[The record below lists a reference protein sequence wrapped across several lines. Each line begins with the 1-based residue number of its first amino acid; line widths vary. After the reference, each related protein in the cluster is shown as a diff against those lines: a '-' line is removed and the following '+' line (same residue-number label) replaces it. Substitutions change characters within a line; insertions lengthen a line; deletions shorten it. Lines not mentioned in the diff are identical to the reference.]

1 MNWLAHLYLVGS
13 DDEERIGSVI
23 ADWVKG
29 EARLG
34 LSEGIRR
41 GMAHHQQVDI
51 FTDAHPI
58 HQRSQAR
65 IQPPFRRYAA
75 ILVDVFYDHFL
86 ARDWAVCATSQTG
99 PLSDFTRSV
108 YASFAAHWDALDE
121 RVAQGLQ
128 RMTADDW
135 LGSYATPEGIDVI
148 LKRMTRRLSRPNLL
162 GEALPELLAHYDD
175 LRGDFHEF
183 FPALSERMATRN

>member
-1 MNWLAHLYLVGS
+1 MNWLAHLYLVGA

-29 EARLG
+29 EARLA
-34 LSEGIRR
+34 LSAGIRR
-41 GMAHHQQVDI
+41 GIAHHQQVDV

-75 ILVDVFYDHFL
+75 VLADVFYDHFL
-86 ARDWAVCATSQTG
+86 ARDWEIITSQTG
-99 PLSDFTRSV
+99 RLHDFTRSV
-108 YASFAAHWDALDE
+108 YASFAAHWDALDP
-121 RVAQGLQ
+121 RVAQGLR
-128 RMTADDW
+128 RMAADDW
-135 LGSYATPEGIDVI
+135 LGSYATLEGIDAI

-162 GEALPELLAHYDD
+162 GEALPQLVAHYDG
-175 LRGDFHEF
+175 LREDFYEF
-183 FPALSERMATRN
+183 FPHLKSELGK

>member
-1 MNWLAHLYLVGS
+1 M
-13 DDEERIGSVI
+13 I

-34 LSEGIRR
+34 MSEGIRR
-41 GMAHHQQVDI
+41 GIEHHRQVDL

-58 HQRSQAR
+58 HQTSQAR

-75 ILVDVFYDHFL
+75 VLVDVFYDHFL
-86 ARDWAVCATSQTG
+86 ARDWEKFSRGQTAELTG
-99 PLSDFTRSV
+99 FTRSI
-108 YASFAAHWDALDE
+108 YASFAAHWNTLDA

-128 RMTADDW
+128 RMASDDW
-135 LGSYATPEGIDVI
+135 LGSYATLEGIDAI

-162 GEALPELLAHYDD
+162 GEALPALVQNYDG
-175 LRGDFHEF
+175 LREDFHAF
-183 FPALSERMATRN
+183 FPQLVAQTKK